1 MTKEEI
7 NDFLHQEELVPVTFL
22 GTFEGLGFIV
32 DPSNSDSTIPED
44 YCANIPFWLASILA
58 DPKVNMVAINE
69 PQWLENLGPGSSI
82 TEELSYE
89 FGANIGVVA
98 GKVDTITRLIDLY
111 KSRASA
117 VINSAFK
124 ARSRQLDRQEPT
136 YMSEENDLIQNSRSN
151 YQSFLQWKAGSMN
164 V

>member
-32 DPSNSDSTIPED
+32 DPNSSDSTIPENF
-44 YCANIPFWLASILA
+44 CANIPFWLASILA
-58 DPKVNMVAINE
+58 DPKVNMVAIKE
-69 PQWLENLGPGSSI
+69 PQWLEKLGPGSSI
-82 TEELSYE
+82 SEELSYE
-89 FGANIGVVA
+89 FGANIGVAA
-98 GKVDTITRLIDLY
+98 GKSDTVTRLIDLY
-111 KSRASA
+111 KSRASG

-124 ARSRQLDRQEPT
+124 TRSRQLDRQEPVFL
-136 YMSEENDLIQNSRSN
+136 SEESDLVQNTRSN
-151 YQSFLQWKAGSMN
+151 YQSFLQWKAGSMD